1 MRFSLILATLRST
14 AELTRL
20 LDSEQTHKD
29 FVLIVVDRGLDT
41 GGSAS
46 LAPGGCLRA
55 SETLAPNQGH
65 EVGRV
70 SRNSSWHSFTY

>member
-46 LAPGGCLRA
+46 LAPGMPTCF
-55 SETLAPNQGH
+55 
-65 EVGRV
+65 
-70 SRNSSWHSFTY
+70 RNSSTKSGARSGPGVAQ